1 MKRKQFLTGEE
12 NDKVIKEVQNEFLK
26 KTQEEWLEIF
36 ENYDTCVSPVKNF
49 QEACE
54 DPQILARDM
63 IVKMN
68 HPILGEV
75 QNLASPIKLSRTPT
89 EIRSFAPKSG
99 QNTAE
104 ILKTLNYTDEDIQN
118 LRKSEVV

>member
-1 MKRKQFLTGEE
+1 M
-12 NDKVIKEVQNEFLK
+12 V
-26 KTQEEWLEIF
+26 
-36 ENYDTCVSPVKNF
+36 
-49 QEACE
+49 
-54 DPQILARDM
+54 
-63 IVKMN
+63 VKMN

-99 QNTAE
+99 QNTEE

-118 LRKSEVV
+118 LRKSEII